1 MSNITSS
8 EVLERAVDGI
18 VRMTS
23 STPHHPHFQQQ
34 SQPHTA
40 NESSLLLPSSSSSS
54 TSSTS
59 LHHHATDP
67 KKMKRLFLSDNDR
80 ILIQVRL
87 LCVLRGEAPMSL
99 SLQNR
104 T

>member
-8 EVLERAVDGI
+8 EVLERAVDGT
-18 VRMTS
+18 VRMMTS
-23 STPHHPHFQQQ
+23 TTANHPHFQQP
-34 SQPHTA
+34 SQPPTA
-40 NESSLLLPSSSSSS
+40 NESSPLLSSSSPLHS
-54 TSSTS
+54 
-59 LHHHATDP
+59 HHHATDP

>member
-1 MSNITSS
+1 MSNITSSSS
-8 EVLERAVDGI
+8 EVLERAVDGT

-23 STPHHPHFQQQ
+23 TTPHHPHFQQP

-40 NESSLLLPSSSSSS
+40 NESSPLLSSSSSS
-54 TSSTS
+54 S
-59 LHHHATDP
+59 LHYHHHATDP

>member
-8 EVLERAVDGI
+8 DVLERAVDGT
-18 VRMTS
+18 VRMMTS
-23 STPHHPHFQQQ
+23 TTANHPHFQQQ

-40 NESSLLLPSSSSSS
+40 NESSPLLSSSSSPS
-54 TSSTS
+54 P
-59 LHHHATDP
+59 LHYHHHATDP

-87 LCVLRGEAPMSL
+87 LCVLRGEAPKSL
-99 SLQNR
+99 SLQN
-104 T
+104 

>member
-8 EVLERAVDGI
+8 EVLERAVDGT

-23 STPHHPHFQQQ
+23 TTPHHPHFQQP

-40 NESSLLLPSSSSSS
+40 NESSPLLSSSSPLHS
-54 TSSTS
+54 
-59 LHHHATDP
+59 HHHATDP